1 MNAERNDRLFSVS
14 GEPPRIIPL
23 CARASDGGR
32 DDHGPEKHERFAR
45 IAADL
50 ARGMKLTA
58 GQRAALENH
67 GVALRRAGKLD

>member
-1 MNAERNDRLFSVS
+1 MGLRNT
-14 GEPPRIIPL
+14 
-23 CARASDGGR
+23 
-32 DDHGPEKHERFAR
+32 ERFAR

-67 GVALRRAGKLD
+67 GAALRRAGKLD